1 VVNALRLASN
11 GPALRWVQRLLLAL
25 ACGLLLACSDKQ
37 GLPEGKTTGDYIHQF
52 YVDGA
57 WGGNVFA
64 YGGGGGFVC
73 CIVYPEQWQA
83 GLKAKVRWTTSS
95 SDPQSNDATETWHEL
110 TVPIDKYDKPGTTL
124 NVHFLPEG
132 QVRLVISSMSSAHP
146 DYPGPRLPPKP
157 KDYKW

>member
-1 VVNALRLASN
+1 MTATLWIRLAAAA
-11 GPALRWVQRLLLAL
+11 ALS
-25 ACGLLLACSDKQ
+25 LLLACSDKKS
-37 GLPEGKTTGDYIHQF
+37 LPEGKTTANISGYNHTGDYIHQF

-64 YGGGGGFVC
+64 YGGGGKFVC

-95 SDPQSNDATETWHEL
+95 SDPKSNDATETWHEL

-132 QVRLVISSMSSAHP
+132 QVRLVISSMSDAHP
-146 DYPGPRLPPKP
+146 DYPGPRVPPKP